1 MGARRWPVAL
11 IAGVSLLLSGGY
23 VFIYLYRWEWNRA
36 LISGV
41 IFLAAEV
48 AVVGWALNRKLNDV
62 SRRFDAPRAE
72 RIGGHLST
80 ARRDQPS
87 NAFEWLRPDPGR
99 TNVFVPILMG
109 AGLVLSGLA
118 WVVEWLGRST
128 AARMADDTLARRLS
142 QLAPPAGGFLDD
154 RRDPLR
160 DLRAPVGG
168 RR

>member
-1 MGARRWPVAL
+1 MHRRWPVVVS
-11 IAGVSLLLSGGY
+11 AGVSLLLSGGY
-23 VFIYLYRWEWNRA
+23 VFVYLYRWEWNRA

-48 AVVGWALNRKLNDV
+48 AVIGWALNRRISEVGRRVDADRERRV
-62 SRRFDAPRAE
+62 SA
-72 RIGGHLST
+72 HLSA
-80 ARRDQPS
+80 ARHEPS
-87 NAFEWLRPDPGR
+87 TVFEWLRPDPGR
-99 TNVFVPILMG
+99 MQVFVPILMG

-128 AARMADDTLARRLS
+128 AGRLVDDGLAKRLS